1 MPLPLPDLDKRR
13 FDDLVAEMRALIP
26 QFAPEWTNHNPSDPG
41 VTLTELLAWVTEVN
55 LYRANRVP
63 PRTVANFT
71 SLLLGESSVPSDAFT
86 AAMSGVSSTDI
97 EREVRQVSAEVE
109 DVFVRY
115 AENENRVSVLIVVRT
130 GATQLA
136 DIVAATQKQL
146 ANLWVAGPELSVELL
161 ESAKQRALR
170 FFNDPYRAIT
180 TSDFERE
187 AMLADPAVGRV
198 AIVANSLLGSVTVA
212 VVPAADVVASTKLLA
227 AVKRRLEDR
236 KLVGT
241 RIIVRPAAYTAVDLK
256 VRLVARPKSLAQETV
271 SETDRLVR
279 RFFDPLAGGQDGTG
293 WPFGRPVSVYELY
306 RIIESVPGVDH
317 VEAVEMNGDPDL
329 HEVPIEDL
337 PIIGSL
343 QTVAVN

>member
-13 FDDLVAEMRALIP
+13 FDDLVAEMRVLIP

-55 LYRANRVP
+55 LYRANRVT
-63 PRTVANFT
+63 PRTVANFL
-71 SLLLGESSVPSDAFT
+71 SLLLGESSIPSEAFQ
-86 AAMSGVSSTDI
+86 AAMHGVSSADI
-97 EREVRQVSAEVE
+97 ERKARQVSAEIE

-115 AENENRVSVLIVVRT
+115 AEQETRVSVLIVVRA

-146 ANLWVAGPELSVELL
+146 ANLWVVGPKLTVELL

-198 AIVANSLLGSVTVA
+198 AIVANALLGSITVA
-212 VVPAADVVASTKLLA
+212 VVPATGVVASPGLLA
-227 AVKRRLEDR
+227 RVKRRLEDR

-241 RIIVRPAAYTAVDLK
+241 RIIVRPAAYTRVDLK
-256 VRLVARPKSLAQETV
+256 VRLGVRPNSLAEKAL
-271 SETDRLVR
+271 SDTDVLLR

-317 VEAVEMNGDPDL
+317 VESVEMNADPDR

-337 PIIGSL
+337 PIMGSL
-343 QTVAVN
+343 ETITVN